1 MAWPLTSVDRIC
13 LIVVYASI
21 VVLVT
26 AVALIGP
33 PPNGRLTDVALA
45 LQTREFGL
53 ANESTVLVAG
63 LTDPKSFERP
73 ARAAKQ

>member
-1 MAWPLTSVDRIC
+1 MDRIC

-33 PPNGRLTDVALA
+33 PANERSTDIALA

-53 ANESTVLVAG
+53 TDESTLLVAG
-63 LTDPKSFERP
+63 LTDPKSLERP
-73 ARAAKQ
+73 GRAAKQ